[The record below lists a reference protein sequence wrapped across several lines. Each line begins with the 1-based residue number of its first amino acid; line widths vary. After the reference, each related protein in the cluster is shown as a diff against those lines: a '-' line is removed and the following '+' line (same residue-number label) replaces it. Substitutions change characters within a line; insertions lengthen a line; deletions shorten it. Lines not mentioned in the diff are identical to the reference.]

1 MKFANIKIESYCI
14 SNSTDV
20 PDYLIEL
27 ERETNL
33 TKLTP
38 QMLSGR
44 LQGRILSLLS
54 KLINPNKIL
63 EVGTFT
69 GYSAL
74 CLVEGL
80 QENGQLITIENKIEH
95 KDIIEKYFEKSGYY
109 DRIKLVIDDA
119 KKVLTNLN
127 DTFDLVFLDA
137 HKEDYQFY
145 YDSVL
150 PNVNSGGV
158 IIVDNVLWSG
168 KVINELND
176 RTAASIDDFNKYVLE
191 DSRTE
196 NIMIP
201 IRDGINIIRKK

>member
-1 MKFANIKIESYCI
+1 MKFIDIKIQNYCV

-44 LQGRILSLLS
+44 LQGRLLS
-54 KLINPNKIL
+54 MLSKIVNPEKIL

-74 CLVEGL
+74 CLAEGL
-80 QENGQLITIENKIEH
+80 KENGQLVTIENKPEH
-95 KDIIEKYFEKSGYY
+95 KEIIDKYFDKSGYK
-109 DRIKLVIDDA
+109 DKIKLIIDDA
-119 KKVLTNLN
+119 KKVLVNL
-127 DTFDLVFLDA
+127 DTRFDLVFLDA
-137 HKEDYQFY
+137 HKEDYRFY
-145 YDSVL
+145 YDNVL
-150 PNVNSGGV
+150 PHVNSGGI

-168 KVINELND
+168 KVINELDD
-176 RTAASIDDFNKYVLE
+176 RTALSIHQFNNYVAKDD
-191 DSRTE
+191 RTE

>member
-1 MKFANIKIESYCI
+1 MRFTDIKIQNYCVA
-14 SNSTDV
+14 NSTEV

-44 LQGRILSLLS
+44 LQGRLLS
-54 KLINPNKIL
+54 MLSKIVNPEKIL

-74 CLVEGL
+74 CLAEGL
-80 QENGQLITIENKIEH
+80 KKNGQLVTIENKPEH
-95 KDIIEKYFEKSGYY
+95 KEIIDKYFDKSGYK
-109 DRIKLVIDDA
+109 DKIKLIIDDA
-119 KKVLTNLN
+119 KKVLVNLS
-127 DTFDLVFLDA
+127 TQFDLVFLDA

-145 YDSVL
+145 YDNVL
-150 PNVNSGGV
+150 PNINQGGI

-168 KVINELND
+168 KVINELDD
-176 RTAASIDDFNKYVLE
+176 RTAFSIHEFNNYVAKDD
-191 DSRTE
+191 RAE